1 MADTKR
7 DLLKAIKYFLDE
19 AIVLP
24 PGQLE
29 DPNLLRSIQTFQ
41 KDVARKKMALEIL
54 AQKDKNLEKKHPL
67 HRTGKPFGACWN
79 DIKRRY
85 TQYSSDIKDGVNV
98 QVELEKLSF
107 QNLFCRIFYH
117 GFLFYKAKN
126 RRVYPTPCKVCCS

>member
-29 DPNLLRSIQTFQ
+29 DPNLLRSIQSFQ
-41 KDVARKKMALEIL
+41 KEVTKKKMAMEIL
-54 AQKDKNLEKKHPL
+54 AEKANEKEKLNPL
-67 HRTGKPFGACWN
+67 HRTGKPFGATWN

-85 TQYSSDIKDGVNV
+85 TLYCSDLKERAELVEFVKYKACCYVEPDHSSFCFKRVQIKPQARNV
-98 QVELEKLSF
+98 QS
-107 QNLFCRIFYH
+107 
-117 GFLFYKAKN
+117 
-126 RRVYPTPCKVCCS
+126 